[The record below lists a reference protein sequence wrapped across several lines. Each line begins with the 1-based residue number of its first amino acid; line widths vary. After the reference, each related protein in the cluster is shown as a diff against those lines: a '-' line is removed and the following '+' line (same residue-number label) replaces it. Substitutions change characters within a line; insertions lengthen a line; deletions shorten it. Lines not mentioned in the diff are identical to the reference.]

1 MTQTPHTAAPIIG
14 LAALARLIYE
24 GGDAQALGAHLSER
38 IAADA
43 NDSGAFL
50 DLGAL
55 VQLSGDRDNG
65 LALQDTALGLNRL
78 YYTAHGDGSGPRVL
92 MLMVAGDMMANTPL
106 DFLLE
111 SSNACLYSA
120 YLDAAGRPPMPLPD
134 HDVAFFGVGETAANQ
149 PILAA
154 WGPVASRWPVPMLNA
169 DPVGISELTRDEVPN
184 LFADEPS
191 ILSPI
196 TVRASRAQLAE
207 IAAGASTAAALLD
220 GADFPIIVRPT
231 WSHAGKGLERIETP
245 ADLTAYLD
253 AQADDTF
260 FISPFIDYRSPDGLF
275 RKQRIVFVGG
285 RPHIAHMAIS
295 EHWMV
300 HYLSAGMREN
310 EARRAEEAAFMAS
323 FDDDFC
329 QRHGEALAALNR
341 KFGLDYFG
349 IDCAETQDGRLLLF
363 EADVAMIVHA
373 LDDEAT
379 FPYKKPAMARVF
391 AAFHDLLVS
400 AAERVEVLDTGMVA

>member
-1 MTQTPHTAAPIIG
+1 MGAPSG
-14 LAALARLIYE
+14 CE
-24 GGDAQALGAHLSER
+24 AQALGAYLSER
-38 IAADA
+38 ILA
-43 NDSGAFL
+43 NASDSGAFL
-50 DLGAL
+50 DLAAL
-55 VQLSGDRDNG
+55 VQLSGDRENG
-65 LALQDTALGLNRL
+65 LSLQETALGLNRL
-78 YYTAHGDGSGPRVL
+78 YCTAHGDGSGPRVL

-111 SSNACLYSA
+111 SSNARLYSA

-134 HDVAFFGVGETAANQ
+134 HDVAFFGIGETAANQ

-154 WGPVASRWPVPMLNA
+154 WDPVARRWPVPMLNA
-169 DPVGISELTRDEVPN
+169 DPAGIARLTRDNVSN

-191 ILSPI
+191 ILCPI
-196 TVRASRAQLAE
+196 TVRATRADLAGV
-207 IAAGASTAAALLD
+207 AAGAITAAALLK

-231 WSHAGKGLERIETP
+231 WSHAGKGLERIEAA

-253 AQADDTF
+253 AHADDVF
-260 FISPFIDYRSPDGLF
+260 FVSPYIDYRSPDGLF
-275 RKQRIVFVGG
+275 RKQRIVFIGG
-285 RPHIAHMAIS
+285 APHIAHMAIS

-310 EARRAEEAAFMAS
+310 AGRRAEEAAFMAS
-323 FDDDFC
+323 FDEDFC
-329 QRHGEALAALNR
+329 QRHAEAFAALNQT
-341 KFGLDYFG
+341 FELDYYG

-373 LDDEAT
+373 LDDEET

-391 AAFHDLLVS
+391 TAFHDLLVAS
-400 AAERVEVLDTGMVA
+400 AARIQVMDAGMVA

>member
-1 MTQTPHTAAPIIG
+1 MTSAPTNAASIIG

-24 GGDAQALGAHLSER
+24 GGDAQALGAELSNR
-38 IAADA
+38 IVANA

-50 DLGAL
+50 DLAAL

-65 LALQDTALGLNRL
+65 LMLQETALGLNRL
-78 YYTAHGDGSGPRVL
+78 YRTAHGDGTGPRVL
-92 MLMVAGDMMANTPL
+92 MLMVPGDMMANTPL

-111 SSNACLYSA
+111 SSNAVLYSA
-120 YLDAAGRPPMPLPD
+120 YLDAAGRPAMPLPP
-134 HDVAFFGVGETAANQ
+134 HDVAFFALGETAANQ

-169 DPVGISELTRDEVPN
+169 DPEGIAKLTRDGVSTQ
-184 LFADEPS
+184 FAGEPS

-196 TVRASRAQLAE
+196 TVRVSRAQLADL
-207 IAAGASTAAALLD
+207 AAGREAVAPLLD

-231 WSHAGKGLERIETP
+231 WSHAGKGLERIEAA
-245 ADLTAYLD
+245 ADLAAYLET
-253 AQADDTF
+253 QPDDTF
-260 FISPFIDYRSPDGLF
+260 FISPFVDYRSPDGLY
-275 RKQRIVFVGG
+275 RKQRIVFIGG
-285 RPHIAHMAIS
+285 APYIAHLAIS

-310 EARRAEEAAFMAS
+310 EARRAEEAEFMAN
-323 FDDDFC
+323 FEQDFC
-329 QRHGEALAALNR
+329 ARHAEAFAALNR

-379 FPYKKPAMARVF
+379 FPYKKPAMAKIF
-391 AAFHDLLVS
+391 AAFHDLLVTT
-400 AAERVEVLDTGMVA
+400 AERIEESDHGAAA